1 MSQEVVRR
9 YQEFHSVV
17 NCKNTEWLRSR
28 RPKTERRKKPATS
41 VAMTDF
47 GGKQRAAGT
56 IWRLRNGVE
65 ELGWRGAGV
74 IALVKSSPFQIRGAT
89 CGDAAGILEC
99 LRAAFGEY
107 RADYTEGAYLDTV
120 LTAESV
126 ETRLS
131 KSTVCCG
138 GWDAASGRNR
148 GL

>member
-17 NCKNTEWLRSR
+17 NCKNTEWLRGR

-65 ELGWRGAGV
+65 GLGWRGGGG
-74 IALVKSSPFQIRGAT
+74 IALGESSTFQIRG
-89 CGDAAGILEC
+89 GSGNDAAGSSGW
-99 LRAAFGEY
+99 LRGGFSEY
-107 RADYTEGAYLDTV
+107 
-120 LTAESV
+120 
-126 ETRLS
+126 
-131 KSTVCCG
+131 
-138 GWDAASGRNR
+138 
-148 GL
+148 

>member
-17 NCKNTEWLRSR
+17 NCKNTEWLRGR

-65 ELGWRGAGV
+65 GVGWGGGGGIGLG
-74 IALVKSSPFQIRGAT
+74 
-89 CGDAAGILEC
+89 
-99 LRAAFGEY
+99 
-107 RADYTEGAYLDTV
+107 
-120 LTAESV
+120 ES
-126 ETRLS
+126 
-131 KSTVCCG
+131 STVQIGRATGNHAG
-138 GWDAASGRNR
+138 GV
-148 GL
+148 LE

>member
-56 IWRLRNGVE
+56 IWRLKDGVE
-65 ELGWRGAGV
+65 GLGWRGGGV
-74 IALVKSSPFQIRGAT
+74 IALVKSSTFQIRRGT
-89 CGDAAGILEC
+89 GNDAGGILEG

-107 RADYTEGAYLDTV
+107 RADCTEGGCLGRV
-120 LTAESV
+120 LTS
-126 ETRLS
+126 
-131 KSTVCCG
+131 
-138 GWDAASGRNR
+138 
-148 GL
+148 